1 MQLLASGSVFA
12 AEGRRGRDE
21 VLTSEAH
28 GQLAREALP
37 RPLPFIYILGAGHSG
52 STLLTMLLGAHP
64 DVTSIGELKA
74 PAIGS
79 AERYTCSCGQ
89 TLSTC
94 SFWSALATEVSREGH
109 ELDMSNGSTDIRRVS
124 SGYVSRLLRPLH
136 RGPLAEALR
145 DAALR
150 LSPVWPVHQQRIQS
164 LTAAIARAA
173 CRVSGASV
181 FVDGSKT
188 GIHLKY
194 LLRNPELDVKI
205 IRLVRDGRGVSLS
218 YRKAEGL
225 SIERAAHIWKRS
237 NEEAETVVGELPLSR
252 WLDLRYERLCSD
264 VDRVLGEVFSF
275 VGVDPRGARRH
286 SGVQQH
292 VLGNNNMR
300 LNAREIRLDEKWR
313 HTLTASELS
322 TFHRIAGALNNHLGY
337 TK

>member
-1 MQLLASGSVFA
+1 L
-12 AEGRRGRDE
+12 
-21 VLTSEAH
+21 LTSEARV
-28 GQLAREALP
+28 QVAREALV

-52 STLLTMLLGAHP
+52 STLLTMLLASHP
-64 DVTSIGELKA
+64 EVTSIGELKA

-79 AERYTCSCGQ
+79 SEQYPCSCGK
-89 TLSTC
+89 TLATC
-94 SFWSALATEVSREGH
+94 SFWSALASEVSREGH
-109 ELDMSNGSTDIRRVS
+109 ELDMSNGSTDIRRAT

-136 RGPLAEALR
+136 RGALIEKTR

-150 LSPVWPVHQQRIQS
+150 LSSAWLVHHQRIQS
-164 LTAAIARAA
+164 LTTAIARAA

-194 LLRNPELDVKI
+194 LLRNPELDVKT

-237 NEEAETVVGELPLSR
+237 NEEAETVVASLPPSR

-264 VDRVLGEVFSF
+264 ADRALGEVFSF
-275 VGVDPRGARRH
+275 IGVDPRSARRH
-286 SGVQQH
+286 TGGVEQH

-313 HTLTASELS
+313 QTLTEAELN
-322 TFHRIAGALNNHLGY
+322 TFHRIGGALNHHLGY
-337 TK
+337 TR